1 MPADILVKKS
11 EGVYVINKK
20 QFYPMGVINFS
31 QTSRKRQRPC
41 ATRCKS
47 AAATAHNML
56 SRRKRPRAART
67 HGHTHG
73 HAQRARLR
81 PSARVR
87 VRVFLQLAAPRCA
100 ATRTRC
106 THAARTL
113 RGRTH
118 AHTHTHTHARERT
131 HTRTRARVLFL
142 PSAILTL
149 ATAAQLVC
157 YSTRAARRCASPFNP
172 HTHKTLMNPHKLA
185 LFSFL
190 FTLLLIIG
198 TVYAAVIMATI

>member
-1 MPADILVKKS
+1 
-11 EGVYVINKK
+11 
-20 QFYPMGVINFS
+20 MGVINFS

-41 ATRCKS
+41 ATCCKS

-87 VRVFLQLAAPRCA
+87 VRVFLQLTAPRCA

-118 AHTHTHTHARERT
+118 AHTHTHTGAHF
-131 HTRTRARVLFL
+131 FL

>member
-1 MPADILVKKS
+1 
-11 EGVYVINKK
+11 
-20 QFYPMGVINFS
+20 MGVINFS

-118 AHTHTHTHARERT
+118 AHTHTHTGAHF
-131 HTRTRARVLFL
+131 FL

>member
-47 AAATAHNML
+47 ATATAQNML
-56 SRRKRPRAART
+56 CRRKRPRAART

-118 AHTHTHTHARERT
+118 AHTHTHTGAHF
-131 HTRTRARVLFL
+131 FL

>member
-118 AHTHTHTHARERT
+118 AHTHTHTGAHF
-131 HTRTRARVLFL
+131 FL

-185 LFSFL
+185 LFSFR

>member
-118 AHTHTHTHARERT
+118 AHTHTHTGAHF
-131 HTRTRARVLFL
+131 FL